1 MSPFDAALAVLTL
14 FPKLGLCCG
23 WRSSCCIAC
32 DFGWHSNRPSW
43 QNRSPA
49 PPYLFSYS
57 LKCDKCR
64 SVEYQQVF
72 GGKISRV
79 NFLPVRDAI
88 ISARTRN
95 SPRAYIQAWP
105 LECRVDF
112 YNWVQ
117 ANCLWL
123 DMIDEM
129 NYQSHK
135 ETCAVCDGIC

>member
-14 FPKLGLCCG
+14 FPKLGLCYG
-23 WRSSCCIAC
+23 LRSSCCIAC
-32 DFGWHSNRPSW
+32 DFGRIQTDPVDKIGHQLP
-43 QNRSPA
+43 QC
-49 PPYLFSYS
+49 LFSYS

-64 SVEYQQVF
+64 SVEYQRVF

-117 ANCLWL
+117 ANCL
-123 DMIDEM
+123 
-129 NYQSHK
+129 
-135 ETCAVCDGIC
+135 

>member
-1 MSPFDAALAVLTL
+1 MDGDLAAVLPVILVGIQTDPVDKIGHQL
-14 FPKLGLCCG
+14 P
-23 WRSSCCIAC
+23 
-32 DFGWHSNRPSW
+32 
-43 QNRSPA
+43 Q
-49 PPYLFSYS
+49 YLFSYS

-117 ANCLWL
+117 ANCL
-123 DMIDEM
+123 
-129 NYQSHK
+129 
-135 ETCAVCDGIC
+135 